1 MSHTVEFE
9 TRVCEHLAELDR
21 AEMRRRLQI
30 PCGLS
35 LSSNDYLGLATH
47 MRVKEAMA
55 EAVRRDGCGSTGS
68 RLLTGHHPAFTRLEQ
83 RFARWKETENALYFS
98 SGYLANLGV
107 LTTFLEEGDVI
118 FSDELNHAS
127 LIDGLRLAKARR
139 VVFRHGD
146 ASDLARLIEGD
157 NSNGQKFLVT
167 ESVFSMDGDEAPL
180 TEYAALCRA
189 TNTALIVDE
198 AHAVGILGLRGSG
211 LIEETGVGN
220 DVFLS
225 INPAGKALGVGG
237 AFVAGPAWAI
247 DYLIQRARTFIFS
260 TAAPPAMAEA
270 LEASLDVIR
279 DEPERRSR
287 LLNLSVTARE
297 RLLEKGIEIGVGCS
311 QIIPIMIGDS
321 EHAVSVARALQV
333 QGYDVRAIRPP
344 SVAPG
349 TCRLRLSINVNLG
362 DRILEEFSIALAEA
376 LERDAGVIA

>member
-1 MSHTVEFE
+1 MSHTLEFE
-9 TRVCEHLAELDR
+9 RRVREHLAGLDR
-21 AEMRRRLQI
+21 AKMRRSRQT
-30 PCGLS
+30 PRGLS

-47 MRVKEAMA
+47 PRVKEKMA

-83 RFARWKETENALYFS
+83 RFARWKGTENALYFS

-107 LTTFLEEGDVI
+107 LTTFLEEGDVV

-127 LIDGLRLAKARR
+127 LIDGQRLGKARR

-146 ASDLARLIEGD
+146 VSDLARLIEGD
-157 NSNGQKFLVT
+157 NSPGQKFLVT
-167 ESVFSMDGDEAPL
+167 ESVFSMDGDEAPV

-211 LIEETGVGN
+211 LIEEAGLN
-220 DVFLS
+220 ADVFLS

-247 DYLIQRARTFIFS
+247 DYLIQRARSLIFS
-260 TAAPPAMAEA
+260 TAAPPAMAAA

-297 RLLEKGIEIGVGCS
+297 RLLEKGIEILAGCS
-311 QIIPIMIGDS
+311 QIIPIIIGDS
-321 EHAVSVARALQV
+321 EHAVSVALAKALDQ
-333 QGYDVRAIRPP
+333 Y
-344 SVAPG
+344 
-349 TCRLRLSINVNLG
+349 
-362 DRILEEFSIALAEA
+362 
-376 LERDAGVIA
+376 AGVIA